1 MAVLDPYGVTP
12 MQYGVLCCLWQEDGL
27 PTTTIAETLKALAG
41 TLTLVLDGLE
51 SRNLVKRERDLA
63 DKRILRVHLTG
74 DGKKLESILV
84 KKVVRL
90 QKEIFQPLRA
100 NELKQL
106 SLILDKLLQVQTLAY
121 QLKE

>member
-1 MAVLDPYGVTP
+1 
-12 MQYGVLCCLWQEDGL
+12 
-27 PTTTIAETLKALAG
+27 
-41 TLTLVLDGLE
+41 
-51 SRNLVKRERDLA
+51 LA